1 MEKRAKI
8 LLVDDDYDFV
18 QSTRIVLES
27 AGHEVLVA
35 YDGDE
40 GLAKAREHR
49 PDLVIL
55 DIIMPTRDGFS
66 ACAQLKGDP
75 NLASTPVLML
85 TSLSEKL
92 GETSFSVTQGLQLEA
107 DDFIDK
113 PVRPAELLLRVAKLL
128 RGT

>member
-1 MEKRAKI
+1 MEKRGKI
-8 LLVDDDYDFV
+8 LLVDDDFDFV
-18 QSTRIVLES
+18 QATRIVLES

-40 GLAKAREHR
+40 GLAKAREYH

-66 ACAQLKGDP
+66 TCVQLKRDP
-75 NLASTPVLML
+75 TLAGIPVLML

-92 GETSFSVTQGLQLEA
+92 GETSYSVSQGLEIEA
-107 DDFIDK
+107 EDFIDK
-113 PVRPAELLLRVAKLL
+113 PVKPAELLLRVSKLL
-128 RGT
+128 NRS